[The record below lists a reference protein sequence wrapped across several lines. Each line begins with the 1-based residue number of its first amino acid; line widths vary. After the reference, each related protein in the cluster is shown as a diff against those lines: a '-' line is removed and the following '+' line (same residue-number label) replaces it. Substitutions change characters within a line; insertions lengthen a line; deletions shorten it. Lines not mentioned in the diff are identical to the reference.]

1 MEYNLVI
8 TPDNQYEVGLEKAT
22 EYNVDLENPSFNIYS
37 ITEVVEAEWGNINGN
52 ITDQKDLKE
61 TLDVIDSRLEV
72 LESKP
77 SDVISLSN
85 YMLFPNIGSENVLY
99 LDEESNLS
107 YRWDSENFKYYKI
120 NDFEEI
126 NEING
131 GSANGK

>member
-8 TPDNQYEVGLEKAT
+8 TPDNQYEVGLEKST
-22 EYNVDLENPSFNIYS
+22 EFNVDLENPSFNIYS
-37 ITEVVEAEWGNINGN
+37 ITEIIEAEWGNINGS

-61 TLDVIDSRLEV
+61 TLDVIDSRLDV

-77 SDVISLSN
+77 SDVISFNN

-107 YRWDSENFKYYKI
+107 YRWDSDNIKYYKI